1 MLTRIPRLA
10 AASALS
16 GSLVLA
22 ALVLGPVAVVSA
34 GGGCHAE
41 NGAVHT
47 EGETTVVRMDVCTF
61 EPTVARVD
69 VGTEVQFLNTSAM
82 FHVVSGERQSWGSQG
97 ELRQG
102 EELRQTFDRAGIYPY
117 SCPLHPGMVGAI
129 VVGDPDVA
137 AAPLG
142 EAAPAAVARD
152 ATAPASAG
160 AAVEPAVLLAVGLAG
175 LAAGVSLAALL
186 TVRRRAASTSSAV
199 SGPGAAS
206 TSSAVSP
213 ATE

>member
-1 MLTRIPRLA
+1 MLTRILRLA

-22 ALVLGPVAVVSA
+22 ALVLAPVAGVSA

-41 NGAVHT
+41 NGAVHN
-47 EGETTVVRMDVCTF
+47 EGETSVVRMDVCTF

-69 VGTEVQFLNTSAM
+69 VGTEVRFLNTSAM
-82 FHVVSGERQSWGSQG
+82 FHVVTGERQSWGSQG

-129 VVGDPDVA
+129 VVGDPDAAA

-142 EAAPAAVARD
+142 DSAPAGAAD
-152 ATAPASAG
+152 ATAAGSTDAGLAPAL
-160 AAVEPAVLLAVGLAG
+160 LLAVGLA
-175 LAAGVSLAALL
+175 AVAGVVSMAALL
-186 TVRRRAASTSSAV
+186 TARRRTAST
-199 SGPGAAS
+199 
-206 TSSAVSP
+206 
-213 ATE
+213 ATQ

>member
-1 MLTRIPRLA
+1 MLTRILRLA
-10 AASALS
+10 AAAALA
-16 GSLVLA
+16 GPLVLA
-22 ALVLGPVAVVSA
+22 ALVLAPVAGVAA

-47 EGETTVVRMDVCTF
+47 EGETSVVRMDVCTF

-69 VGTEVQFLNTSAM
+69 VGTEVRFLNTSAM
-82 FHVVSGERQSWGSQG
+82 FHVITGERQSWGSQG

-129 VVGDPDVA
+129 VVGDPDAAA

-142 EAAPAAVARD
+142 EAESGIGAPD
-152 ATAPASAG
+152 ATVAASADAG
-160 AAVEPAVLLAVGLAG
+160 LAPAVLLAVGLAA
-175 LAAGVSLAALL
+175 LAGVVSMAALL
-186 TVRRRAASTSSAV
+186 TARRRTASSA
-199 SGPGAAS
+199 
-206 TSSAVSP
+206 SP